1 MHLAKFIKFNP
12 HALGLAKNKELIINA
27 LDNSKAS
34 FTILPYMPLTSSS
47 FGNIL
52 NNNSFYQE
60 LEETIKEIITAI
72 KYKGLFIITIP
83 YIINKEKALIGVVI
97 NNKKI
102 IKIIS
107 SQNFENSKVI
117 FLDKEY
123 LIENSF
129 YLQKDIKLALKLGN
143 TDFDNEANIVLIYD
157 QVINKTEHEITNIV
171 SGIEYIYK
179 KAVIFINDQ
188 ASSINSYYQAAFIY
202 KDQDLLSKDEFIID
216 SDKLNKLYP
225 INPSLD
231 YIKLAEYK
239 GALLKNPFLTDYQI
253 LLDNLSHMLYY
264 KLKSINSDNTILGL
278 SGGLDSVLAYLILNY
293 TYQKFGL
300 DTTHIFAYFLATS
313 FTSEK
318 SHIIFDELAK
328 YFKTYNQK
336 LLIDNEFKNIT
347 TNYNFE
353 KSISKENIQARL
365 RTLLLA
371 SYANEYNGLLI
382 GTSDL
387 SELALGF
394 MTYAGDQ
401 ISMYSL
407 QGGIPKTIIKALVK
421 HFELIYPELTE
432 TLELVINRPI
442 SPELELNQ
450 DSERIIG
457 KYEYN
462 DFILFYHLKYNY
474 SKAKLIKYLAAT
486 FELEQAEAS
495 KIVSNFFNRF
505 YKNQFQLKL
514 IAEGPNPYGISLN
527 FLNSLPSDNEKK

>member
-129 YLQKDIKLALKLGN
+129 YLSKDIKLALKLGN

-239 GALLKNPFLTDYQI
+239 GALPKNPFLTDYQI

-505 YKNQFQLKL
+505 YKNQFKLKL